1 MFATVPSVALLLG
14 YLALSGCARG
24 EPVEPNRS
32 TVPVLVYREIDAQD
46 FSKQMVRL
54 RREGYDTITL
64 PAFIRFLR
72 GEPVSLPPRPLL
84 LTFDDGRADVST
96 EADPVLAE
104 LGFNAVLF
112 VDVGRVDA
120 RDRAYLRWEQVARLQ
135 RSRRWDVQLESGS
148 GKYLMRYGPE
158 RDDVGPFYAY
168 RGTEEV
174 LGGWRERVFGDVSWG
189 QRQLAFRVPGYRPLA
204 FSPPYGN
211 YGQLATNDRAIPR
224 LLLERLYETFTLV
237 FTQDRPG
244 LATAGAGTSRPIGRF
259 DMDHTTIDDVIAS
272 PARSVAGDER
282 VPPAA
287 RTRSTETRRS

>member
-1 MFATVPSVALLLG
+1 ML
-14 YLALSGCARG
+14 
-24 EPVEPNRS
+24 
-32 TVPVLVYREIDAQD
+32 
-46 FSKQMVRL
+46 RL

-72 GEPVSLPPRPLL
+72 GEPVSLPPRPIL
-84 LTFDDGRADVST
+84 LTFDDGRADVWT
-96 EADPVLAE
+96 AANPVLAE
-104 LGFNAVLF
+104 LGLNAVLF

-120 RDRAYLRWEQVARLQ
+120 RAPAYLRWEQLASLQ
-135 RSRRWDVQLESGS
+135 RSRRWDVQLQSGS
-148 GKYLMRYGPE
+148 GKYLMRYGAE

-189 QRQLAFRVPGYRPLA
+189 QRQLTYRVPGYRPLA

-211 YGQLATNDRAIPR
+211 YGQLSTNDSAIPR

-244 LATAGAGTSRPIGRF
+244 LATTGTGTSRPIGRF
-259 DMDHTTIDDVIAS
+259 DMDHTNIDAVIAS
-272 PARSVAGDER
+272 PSPDAMTGKH
-282 VPPAA
+282 
-287 RTRSTETRRS
+287 

>member
-1 MFATVPSVALLLG
+1 MRRIALLVCCLMLPACG
-14 YLALSGCARG
+14 GS
-24 EPVEPNRS
+24 EPVEPRRS
-32 TVPVLVYREIDAQD
+32 TMPVLVYRDVDAAD
-46 FSKQMVRL
+46 FATQMVRL

-72 GEPVSLPPRPLL
+72 GQPVALPPRPLL

-96 EADPVLAE
+96 DADPVLAE
-104 LGFNAVLF
+104 LGFTAVLF
-112 VDVGRVDA
+112 VDVGRGDA
-120 RDRAYLRWEQVARLQ
+120 RDRSYLRWEQLARLQ

-158 RDDVGPFYAY
+158 RHDTGPFYAY

-174 LGGWRERVFGDVSWG
+174 LGGWRERVFGDISWG

-224 LLLERLYETFTLV
+224 LLLERLHQTFTLV

-244 LATAGAGTSRPIGRF
+244 LAIPGAGTRRPIGRF
-259 DMDHTTIDDVIAS
+259 DMEHTEIDAVIA
-272 PARSVAGDER
+272 
-282 VPPAA
+282 
-287 RTRSTETRRS
+287 TRPSTRRR